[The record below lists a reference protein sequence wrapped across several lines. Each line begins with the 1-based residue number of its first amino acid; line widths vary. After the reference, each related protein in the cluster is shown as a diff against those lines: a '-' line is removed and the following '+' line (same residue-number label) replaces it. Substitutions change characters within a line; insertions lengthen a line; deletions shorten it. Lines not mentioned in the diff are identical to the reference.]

1 MSSGW
6 FNYIIVAGAGLV
18 AGVTLTAWL
27 TASRVER
34 VEKRVPVQR
43 SRPEESAESGEQRN
57 PGTLVR
63 GDAEPAD
70 IPGTWPQFRGTDR
83 TNVVDDAEEVASTWA
98 SGQPQELWKVKV
110 GAGHAGVAVRN
121 GRVYVNDYLQDK
133 KERAIRCLSLADGA
147 EIWRYTY
154 SVSVKRN
161 HGVTRTVPS
170 VNEDYLVTIGPKCHV
185 RCLDAVTGEEQWKMD
200 LVEEFGTTVPPW
212 YCGQCPLL
220 QDDSVILAPGAN
232 PLMMKVRLDD
242 GEVAWKTPNPGGWEM
257 THSSLVAMDYNGS
270 KQYVY
275 CTTGG
280 VVGVSAEDGELL
292 WKFPDWTIKI
302 ATVPSPLPV
311 GDGRIFLSGG
321 YESGAMMIRLTG
333 SGPDIEVET
342 LFELGPRTF
351 GAEQHTPVLY
361 EGHIYGIIPSG
372 QLACLNLDGERLW
385 TSDANTL
392 FGLGPFMVADG
403 KILALQAQ
411 EGMLRMAPAA
421 PDGYEEM
428 ASAQV
433 LEGHDA
439 WAPMALAGRR
449 LLLRDLRTLVC
460 LKLPGPGGGE

>member
-1 MSSGW
+1 MRSGW
-6 FNYIIVAGAGLV
+6 LSYIIVAGAGLV
-18 AGVTLTAWL
+18 AGVTLTSWL
-27 TASRVER
+27 MGSRVEQ
-34 VEKRVPVQR
+34 VEKRVPVER
-43 SRPEESAESGEQRN
+43 SIPEETAEPGKQRN

-63 GDAEPAD
+63 GDGEAAD
-70 IPGTWPQFRGTDR
+70 IPGTWPQFRGVDR
-83 TNVVDDAEEVASTWA
+83 TNVADDAEELARSWS
-98 SGQPQELWKVKV
+98 SGQPQELWKVEV
-110 GAGHAGVAVRN
+110 GAGHAGVAVRG
-121 GRVYVNDYLQDK
+121 GRVYVNDYSQEK

-170 VNEDYLVTIGPKCHV
+170 VNDDYVVSIGPKCHV
-185 RCLDAVTGEEQWKMD
+185 RCLDAETGEEQWKMD

-220 QDDSVILAPGAN
+220 QGDSVILAPGGN
-232 PLMMKVRLDD
+232 PLMMEVSLAD

-257 THSSLVAMDYNGS
+257 THSSVVAMEYNGS

-275 CTTGG
+275 CTTRG

-311 GDGRIFLSGG
+311 GGGRIFLSGG
-321 YESGAMMIRLTG
+321 YESGAMMVRLTG
-333 SGPDIEVET
+333 EGTDIQVET
-342 LFELGPRTF
+342 LFEVGPRTF

-361 EGHIYGIIPSG
+361 GDHIYGIIPSG
-372 QLACLNLDGERLW
+372 QIACLGLDGERLW
-385 TSDANTL
+385 TSEANTP

-403 KILALQAQ
+403 KILALQGQ
-411 EGMLRMAPAA
+411 EGVLHMGEAI
-421 PDGYEEM
+421 PDGYEEL
-428 ASAQV
+428 ATAKV
-433 LEGHDA
+433 LDGHDA

-449 LLLRDLRTLVC
+449 LILRDLDTLVC
-460 LKLPGPGGGE
+460 LKLPGPGDEG